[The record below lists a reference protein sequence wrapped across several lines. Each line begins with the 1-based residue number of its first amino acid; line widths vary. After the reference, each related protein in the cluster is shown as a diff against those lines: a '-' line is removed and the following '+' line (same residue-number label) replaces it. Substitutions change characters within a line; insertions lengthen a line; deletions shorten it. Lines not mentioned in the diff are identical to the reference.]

1 MMRGRAVAEVGG
13 IGVESGE
20 RARRQVEVLCR
31 CESDWV
37 HVVPRSRVQDRRW
50 EVPVGFAEEPVP
62 EHSLVTNAVHEGL
75 PDLTR
80 EGEVGLIDIRVLDGW
95 RNGANPSELARGK
108 KTLELHLTREVR
120 ELAKYS
126 APECCRVVGS
136 SGEEADS
143 IEVKRVQHNVQI
155 GQLGDHCAGGTYH
168 GLAGSAEE
176 GVQVA
181 VLIIWAP
188 GEAQA
193 RLEVVEVVPA
203 GGDDVVPLKALAI
216 VGEAEVLRAINRAAG
231 ECADFD
237 VVAEA
242 IVHGQ
247 VSLELPG
254 VLYVQAVSSIRYV
267 IESRADPDRKRRGAE
282 ALCLG
287 KLGKSRVSAGTG
299 LEILEPAEAELCK

>member
-1 MMRGRAVAEVGG
+1 MMRGRAVAEGG
-13 IGVESGE
+13 ALGLESAV
-20 RARRQVEVLCR
+20 RPRRQVEVLCR

-108 KTLELHLTREVR
+108 KTLELQLTREVR

-126 APECCRVVGS
+126 APECCRGVGG
-136 SGEEADS
+136 SGEEADT
-143 IEVKRVQHNVQI
+143 IEVQRVQHNVQI
-155 GQLGDHCAGGTYH
+155 GQVGDPCAGGTYH

-176 GVQVA
+176 GVQEA

-188 GEAQA
+188 GEAEA

-203 GGDDVVPLKALAI
+203 GGNDVVPLKPLAI
-216 VGEAEVLRAINRAAG
+216 VVEAEILRAVNVAA
-231 ECADFD
+231 
-237 VVAEA
+237 VVSAYFA
-242 IVHGQ
+242 
-247 VSLELPG
+247 
-254 VLYVQAVSSIRYV
+254 VLTQAVVYVQIR
-267 IESRADPDRKRRGAE
+267 PDLPPVLLA
-282 ALCLG
+282 
-287 KLGKSRVSAGTG
+287 
-299 LEILEPAEAELCK
+299 

>member
-1 MMRGRAVAEVGG
+1 MMRGRAVAEGGALGGEWGVGG
-13 IGVESGE
+13 GG
-20 RARRQVEVLCR
+20 QVEVLCR
-31 CESDWV
+31 WESDWV

-62 EHSLVTNAVHEGL
+62 ERSLVTNAVHEGL

-108 KTLELHLTREVR
+108 KTLELQLTREVR

-126 APECCRVVGS
+126 APECCRGVGG
-136 SGEEADS
+136 SGEEADT
-143 IEVKRVQHNVQI
+143 IEVQRVQHNVQI
-155 GQLGDHCAGGTYH
+155 GQVGDPCAGGTYH

-176 GVQVA
+176 GVQEA

-188 GEAQA
+188 GEAEA

-203 GGDDVVPLKALAI
+203 GGNDVVPLKALAI
-216 VGEAEVLRAINRAAG
+216 VVEAEVLRAINRAAG

-237 VVAEA
+237 VVAQA
-242 IVHGQ
+242 VVHGQ
-247 VSLELPG
+247 IALDLPS
-254 VLYVQAVSSIRYV
+254 VMYVQAVSSIRYV
-267 IESRADPDRKRRGAE
+267 IAGLVDTDSKRRGA
-282 ALCLG
+282 ADYGLG
-287 KLGKSRVSAGTG
+287 SLVKNRISAHTC